1 MGSFG
6 RLLAASLNAGTAY
19 VANTTTG
26 ALATATGTYVG
37 FTVEASRLVVRAQ
50 RVAVA

>member
-1 MGSFG
+1 MSD
-6 RLLAASLNAGTAY
+6 RTRPVPPVPMLRRRQ
-19 VANTTTG
+19 ANTTTG

-37 FTVEASRLVVRAQ
+37 HTVEASRLVVRAQ